1 MAAHQAT
8 AILTIANG
16 GTTSGLLS
24 AVWGSANAA
33 KVALDHAV
41 TITVQAPAVLTG
53 TAKPEI
59 SVDGTNWV
67 TLQSAGADVSLPA
80 GKATVLP
87 PFTARDFRIVSGSA
101 EGADRAFL
109 VNIQEEIGI

>member
-1 MAAHQAT
+1 
-8 AILTIANG
+8 
-16 GTTSGLLS
+16 
-24 AVWGSANAA
+24 VWGVNAA

-41 TITVQAPAVLTG
+41 NITVQAPAALTG

-59 SVDGTNWV
+59 SVDGTNFV
-67 TLQSAGADVSLPA
+67 TLQSAGADVTIPA

-101 EGADRAFL
+101 EGAARSFL
-109 VNIQEEIGI
+109 VHIQEEIGI